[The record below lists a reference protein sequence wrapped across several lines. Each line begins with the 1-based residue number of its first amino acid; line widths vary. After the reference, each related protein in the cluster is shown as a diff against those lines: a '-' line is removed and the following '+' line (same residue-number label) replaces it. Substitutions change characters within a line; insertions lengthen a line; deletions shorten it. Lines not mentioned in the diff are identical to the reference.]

1 MKTLKFAS
9 EKLTR
14 APQAELVHHVSW
26 VTRPAGGGLTKDH
39 KEHKERKA
47 SSLFIKYQF
56 TSFAREKNTRNCLR
70 QFEVVIRFG
79 LRFDWVTRSA

>member
-1 MKTLKFAS
+1 MEWGLYFREYFRGTLIDF
-9 EKLTR
+9 
-14 APQAELVHHVSW
+14 VSMGHK
-26 VTRPAGGGLTKDH
+26 VRQGGLTKNH
-39 KEHKERKA
+39 KEHKEREA

-70 QFEVVIRFG
+70 QFEVFIRVE